1 MVDDIVMRC
10 LSIGQL
16 PAWIDGVSS
25 FTFGE
30 EMVILSNFV
39 FLASNVTNLQFQV
52 HHNMAITKSF
62 LDGCP
67 DPERLLKILGDV
79 KVGESAMLTVHHLI
93 DMLIMQ

>member
-1 MVDDIVMRC
+1 
-10 LSIGQL
+10 
-16 PAWIDGVSS
+16 
-25 FTFGE
+25 
-30 EMVILSNFV
+30 MVILSNFV

-79 KVGESAMLTVHHLI
+79 KVGESALLTIHHLI
-93 DMLIMQ
+93 DMFFFEGSFD

>member
-1 MVDDIVMRC
+1 
-10 LSIGQL
+10 
-16 PAWIDGVSS
+16 
-25 FTFGE
+25 
-30 EMVILSNFV
+30 
-39 FLASNVTNLQFQV
+39 
-52 HHNMAITKSF
+52 MAITKSF